1 MCTNAAVPADSDM
14 YFVFFIG
21 YHLDSLPTKTHRSL
35 QHPRDVDTHTLSTY
49 NSAAVACKVIR
60 VFDQAFPLF
69 IKGGRGELSVL
80 ACSMNDQYP
89 SQTMYPMMSAR
100 LF

>member
-60 VFDQAFPLF
+60 VS
-69 IKGGRGELSVL
+69 IKHFLSLLKEEGESY
-80 ACSMNDQYP
+80 QY
-89 SQTMYPMMSAR
+89 
-100 LF
+100 